1 MFFNISPKTITVP
14 NIFCL
19 LLNDLWWENKQIS
32 SVETQYFASAIVYQ
46 RRIILRLYEKNIL
59 EVRFKH
65 IFIVKAENMFGSLF
79 GSVH

>member
-1 MFFNISPKTITVP
+1 MPKLFFKKDAKYCVST
-14 NIFCL
+14 
-19 LLNDLWWENKQIS
+19 WEYIRGCIL
-32 SVETQYFASAIVYQ
+32 ETQSIASL
-46 RRIILRLYEKNIL
+46 RRMYL